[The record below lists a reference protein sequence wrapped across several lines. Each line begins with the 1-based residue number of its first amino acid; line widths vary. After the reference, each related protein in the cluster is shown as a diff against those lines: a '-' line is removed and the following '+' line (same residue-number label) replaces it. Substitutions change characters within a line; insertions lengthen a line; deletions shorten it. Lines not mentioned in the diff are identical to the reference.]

1 MMCTCHVE
9 RSEAKSKHLQK
20 DTIPFRNDYLFRL
33 VRLICVLGTQ
43 MVSWLRFLSLVG
55 VCKGKILL
63 KGCFPFGLNAYLCE
77 VICKL
82 YTNDTHRLAY

>member
-1 MMCTCHVE
+1 MYGYF
-9 RSEAKSKHLQK
+9 LQ
-20 DTIPFRNDYLFRL
+20 IFRL
-33 VRLICVLGTQ
+33 VRLICVLGAQ

-55 VCKGKILL
+55 VCKGKIFL